1 MSGATSWSSS
11 ESLASWRPGPARDA
25 IVGFLRDRAALA
37 TAQRQAVF
45 DNDGT
50 LWCEKPVYPQLAFFV
65 HELRQAVEE
74 RPELGDRAEY
84 AALLGN
90 DHAAVGALGLP
101 RIGMALLELFAGWTP
116 EQFAERSR
124 HFLQHAPHPTLG
136 RQFGR
141 AIYRPMLELAEA
153 LRAHGFAVAIVS
165 GGGTEFVRAVSR
177 ELYGVEPEAVV
188 GSFVGYEYR
197 TGAAGP
203 ELVRTATLDGD
214 ANEGVAKVLS
224 IQQHLGRRPAFAAG
238 NSAGD
243 RDMLDWA
250 HAAPGPSLALLV
262 DHDDAEREFAYESVA
277 GTFESD
283 ERIVD
288 VARSSGWTVASMAT
302 DWERVFVEG

>member
-1 MSGATSWSSS
+1 MSGASSRPVT
-11 ESLASWRPGPARDA
+11 EMLASWRPGPTLDA
-25 IVGFLRDRAALA
+25 IVDFLGQSSEVAPE
-37 TAQRQAVF
+37 QRLAVF

-65 HELRQAVEE
+65 HELRHAVET
-74 RPELGDRAEY
+74 RPALADRAEY
-84 AALLGN
+84 AALLGS
-90 DHAAVGALGLP
+90 DHAAMAELGLP

-116 EQFAERSR
+116 ERFADRSR

-136 RQFGR
+136 REFGR
-141 AIYRPMLELAEA
+141 AVYRPMLDLADA
-153 LRAHGFAVAIVS
+153 LRAHGFTVAIVS

-197 TGAAGP
+197 PGAAGP
-203 ELVRTATLDGD
+203 ELVRTARLDGE
-214 ANEGVAKVLS
+214 ANEGAAKVLG
-224 IQQHLGRRPAFAAG
+224 IQQHLGRRPVFAAG

-250 HAAPGPSLALLV
+250 HAAAGPSLALLV

-277 GTFESD
+277 GTFASD

-288 VARSSGWTVASMAT
+288 VARASGWTVASIST
-302 DWERVFVEG
+302 DWERVFDG